1 MGEEAEKHVCCD
13 CKKAKKR
20 HKLVDFFRFKRK
32 GEVVKDEEGDLKEN
46 VEAEVR
52 VSGESTDAAA
62 NNIVKTEEKTSG
74 FFWNMKRETDMS
86 EKKIKRE
93 ADVSEKTTKQTTT
106 EEELRD
112 DTKTNDLAAEVMI
125 FIWKI

>member
-32 GEVVKDEEGDLKEN
+32 GEVVGDGEGDVKEN
-46 VEAEVR
+46 VEAEVG
-52 VSGESTDAAA
+52 VFGESTDAAGS
-62 NNIVKTEEKTSG
+62 NIVKTEEKTSG
-74 FFWNMKRETDMS
+74 FFWNMKKEADTS
-86 EKKIKRE
+86 EKKLKRE
-93 ADVSEKTTKQTTT
+93 ADVSEKTTKQATT
-106 EEELRD
+106 EEVLRE

-125 FIWKI
+125 

>member
-32 GEVVKDEEGDLKEN
+32 GEVGDEERDVKEN
-46 VEAEVR
+46 AEAEVR
-52 VSGESTDAAA
+52 VSSGESTDAAGS
-62 NNIVKTEEKTSG
+62 NIVKAEEKTSG
-74 FFWNMKRETDMS
+74 FFWNMKREA
-86 EKKIKRE
+86 EKKLKRE

-106 EEELRD
+106 EEELKD
-112 DTKTNDLAAEVMI
+112 DIKTNDLAAEVMI
-125 FIWKI
+125 